1 MLARFHQL
9 RRLLDLWRSE
19 HSRVLDAAA
28 VSNLNRVRWLSAV
41 MAVLNGL
48 VVLVLTT
55 QLSVSPVSAQ
65 THRWQVALLLAHT
78 AMGLLMV
85 ACSVVGHRLRHASRT
100 RWGQALPRLVVAL
113 GMLFSIAVAAIDQWV
128 TPNITPFL
136 IGCTV
141 ISVAIYIRPLVAL
154 YLYLAAYAV
163 FFVAMGWTQVDA
175 ILLLSNRLNGAA
187 ACIMGWTL
195 SVILWRKFTTIQ
207 LQQMQLEASNLQMQ
221 EKQRELERLTRSDG
235 LTGLFNRNTFVE
247 LAESELNR
255 AQRQGTATAILL
267 MDLDYFKRINDTWGH
282 PAGDAV
288 LKHAAFLTS
297 SSVRSTDLV
306 GRLGGEEFMVLL
318 PATSLEGARRAA
330 ETIRRRME
338 ATPAR
343 WNGLSIPVTASIG
356 LTGTTASQKRDFDS
370 LYHDADQA
378 LYAAKQQGRNRVV
391 SAGPA

>member
-19 HSRVLDAAA
+19 HARVVDAAA
-28 VSNLNRVRWLSAV
+28 VSNLERVRWLSAV
-41 MAVLNGL
+41 IASLNGL
-48 VVLVLTT
+48 VVLVMAA
-55 QLSVSPVSAQ
+55 QLSVSPANAQ
-65 THRWQVALLLAHT
+65 THRWQVALLLAH
-78 AMGLLMV
+78 AGMGLAMV
-85 ACSVVGHRLRHASRT
+85 ACGVASHRFRHASRT
-100 RWGQALPRLVVAL
+100 RWGYVLPRLVVAL
-113 GMLFSIAVAAIDQWV
+113 GMLFSIAVAVIDQWV

-141 ISVAIYIRPLVAL
+141 ISVAIYIRPLIAL
-154 YLYLAAYAV
+154 YIYVASYAV
-163 FFVAMGWTQVDA
+163 FFVAMGWTQA
-175 ILLLSNRLNGAA
+175 NATLLLSNRLNGVA
-187 ACIMGWTL
+187 ACIMGWAL
-195 SVILWRKFTTIQ
+195 SVMLWRKFTTIK
-207 LQQMQLEASNLQMQ
+207 LQQMQLEASNLQLQ
-221 EKQRELERLTRSDG
+221 DKQRELERLTRSDG

-247 LAESELNR
+247 LAENELNR

-282 PAGDAV
+282 PAGDTV
-288 LKHAAFLTS
+288 LRHAALVTS

-330 ETIRRRME
+330 ETVRRRME
-338 ATPAR
+338 ANPAR
-343 WNGLSIPVTASIG
+343 WNGLSIPVTVSIG
-356 LTGTTASQKRDFDS
+356 VTGTTASQKRDFDN

-391 SAGPA
+391 AAPGA

>member
-1 MLARFHQL
+1 MLARFHPL
-9 RRLLDLWRSE
+9 RRLLDLWQGE
-19 HSRVLDAAA
+19 HARVVDAAA
-28 VSNLNRVRWLSAV
+28 VSNLDRIRWLSAV

-48 VVLVLTT
+48 VVLVLAV
-55 QLSVSPVSAQ
+55 QLSVSHVSAQ
-65 THRWQVALLLAHT
+65 THRWQVALLLAHA
-78 AMGLLMV
+78 AMGLAMV
-85 ACSVVGHRLRHASRT
+85 ASGVAGHRFRHASRT
-100 RWGQALPRLVVAL
+100 RWGQLLPRLVVVL
-113 GMLFSIAVAAIDQWV
+113 GMLFSIAVAAIDQWI

-141 ISVAIYIRPLVAL
+141 ISVAIYIRPLIAL
-154 YLYLAAYAV
+154 YLYVGAYAV
-163 FFVAMGWTQVDA
+163 FFVAMGWTQA
-175 ILLLSNRLNGAA
+175 NAALLLSNRINGVA
-187 ACIMGWTL
+187 ACIMGWAL
-195 SVILWRKFTTIQ
+195 SVMLWRKFTTIK
-207 LQQMQLEASNLQMQ
+207 LQQMQLEASNLQLQ

-247 LAESELNR
+247 LAESELSR

-267 MDLDYFKRINDTWGH
+267 LDLDYFKRINDTWGH
-282 PAGDAV
+282 PAGDLV
-288 LKHAAFLTS
+288 LKHAALLTS

-343 WNGLSIPVTASIG
+343 WNGQSIPVTASIG

-391 SAGPA
+391 AAAQA